1 MKKAKLNTRLA
12 IAGALFS
19 GILMMVAVFGFTS
32 ETVVDSNNNIE
43 AIQLADNSMGDLV
56 IFDGKCGGD
65 EKAKEGDKEKKEGKC
80 GEGKCG
86 DDKAKAKEG
95 EKEGKCGEGKCGGDE
110 KAKEGEKEGE
120 KEGKCGEGKCGEG
133 KCGGDDKAKEG
144 DKKESKC
151 GEGKCGK

>member
-1 MKKAKLNTRLA
+1 MKKAKFNTRLA

-32 ETVVDSNNNIE
+32 ETVVDNNNIE

-65 EKAKEGDKEKKEGKC
+65 EKAKEGDKKGDKKEGKC

-95 EKEGKCGEGKCGGDE
+95 DKKEGKCGEGKCGGDE
-110 KAKEGEKEGE
+110 KAK
-120 KEGKCGEGKCGEG
+120 
-133 KCGGDDKAKEG
+133 DG

-151 GEGKCGK
+151 GEGKCG